1 MHCNRCGT
9 KNPEGSEH
17 CFNCGIRMNPPQ
29 QPDGVVPPGSGVAA
43 QKATVTNVLARIDIA
58 GTSLVITEREVS
70 FGSQVLRCDEVVG
83 IRYGIYKHYLNGIRT
98 SQSYGIW
105 LTDGRSTMSIECAS
119 GFFVRSS
126 TIEAR
131 YQQALKSLYSAVMVP
146 LIQSFLVNLDKGP
159 GFEIGGVTFDKTGL
173 HRSSSLGSIQKGILG
188 AWASIAGGKSVEER
202 EHHHQHLPWAE
213 FGGHSFGKG
222 QVYLF
227 RNKESWVQ
235 FALRDTW
242 NAVCLGPL
250 FDFLNEDGRL
260 WQFVREKPES
270 SRVVRILVV
279 DDDEAIRDII
289 SSMLT
294 SAGYQCRAV
303 AGGLEALALLDAG
316 EECDLLLTDLL
327 NLPLDGFSLLERTK
341 EKFPNIPVIIAS
353 AVHDEHTIQACI
365 RSGAYEYLREPFERS
380 QLLDT
385 VSRALQHRRMTL
397 QQKS

>member
-17 CFNCGIRMNPPQ
+17 CFNCGASMNQPP
-29 QPDGVVPPGSGVAA
+29 QPDGVVPPGSGVTA
-43 QKATVTNVLARIDIA
+43 QKATATNVLARIDIA

-83 IRYGIYKHYLNGIRT
+83 IRYGIYKHYFNGIRT

-105 LTDGRSTMSIECAS
+105 LTDGRSTMSIECAA
-119 GFFVRSS
+119 GFFVLSS

-131 YQQALKSLYSAVMVP
+131 YQQALKALYSAVMVP

-159 GFEIGGVTFDKTGL
+159 GFQIGGVTLDKTGL

-188 AWASIAGGKSVEER
+188 AWASIAGGRSVEER
-202 EHHHQHLPWAE
+202 EHRHQHLPWAE

-260 WQFVREKPES
+260 WQFVQKEPEAAKLG
-270 SRVVRILVV
+270 RILIV
-279 DDDEAIRDII
+279 DDEEEIREII
-289 SSMLT
+289 ASMLRA
-294 SAGYQCRAV
+294 AGYECQAF
-303 AGGLEALALLDAG
+303 AGGLEALALLEAG
-316 EECDLLLTDLL
+316 EEFQLLITDILNTPLTGFDLLL
-327 NLPLDGFSLLERTK
+327 RAK
-341 EKFPNIPVIIAS
+341 QQFPNVAVLIAS
-353 AVHDEHTIQACI
+353 AVHDEDLI
-365 RSGAYEYLREPFERS
+365 RQCLQNGALDYLKEPFERE
-380 QLLDT
+380 QLLAT
-385 VSRALQHRRMTL
+385 VRRALE
-397 QQKS
+397 QQRAVKQ